1 LFKFSAGVST
11 TIDAVAVATA
21 FTVLYWWRQQCNQI
35 NNGCLEIF
43 KKIITLLTVT
53 LLFLFTF
60 FSLILNAPRT
70 YLVPMTHFLRR
81 RGKTVPRAES
91 KEKQG
96 VWDPMPELIITS
108 LYVHSRVDSKT
119 LTMGNSMPEST
130 LIIYARVDFFLQSAS
145 AVPITFSG
153 TVTTVCIKFS
163 IEEIARRKNGDVIKH
178 FMNAMKQIPRWGKN
192 RSRRL

>member
-1 LFKFSAGVST
+1 
-11 TIDAVAVATA
+11 
-21 FTVLYWWRQQCNQI
+21 
-35 NNGCLEIF
+35 
-43 KKIITLLTVT
+43 
-53 LLFLFTF
+53 
-60 FSLILNAPRT
+60 
-70 YLVPMTHFLRR
+70 
-81 RGKTVPRAES
+81 
-91 KEKQG
+91 
-96 VWDPMPELIITS
+96 MPELIITS